1 MSILSPDGETRRGE
15 LRPGPARFVS
25 LNLRTAEP
33 AGVCGV
39 CLRSRKNRSYRG
51 QILFQIGERVSI
63 PGRGCVLRNFESA
76 RDFSKSEAVP
86 DFHHQHL
93 PLLVRQKIERSH
105 KRALRFVLNLE
116 HWLDSLI
123 GFGSGSEFAASASA
137 VAPEKIKRN
146 GSHRRVEE
154 ATVRDVV
161 LFPPKTNES
170 FLDNVFGVGR
180 RSRPLPRE

>member
-15 LRPGPARFVS
+15 PRPAPARFVS
-25 LNLRTAEP
+25 LNLRTAAP
-33 AGVCGV
+33 AEVCGV

-51 QILFQIGERVSI
+51 QILFQSGERVSI

-76 RDFSKSEAVP
+76 RDFGKSQVVP

-93 PLLVRQKIERSH
+93 PLLVRQKIERGH

-116 HWLDSLI
+116 HWLDNLI
-123 GFGSGSEFAASASA
+123 SFGSGSGFAASAPA

-146 GSHRRVEE
+146 GSHCRVEE
-154 ATVRDVV
+154 AAVRDVM
-161 LFPPKTNES
+161 LFWPKTDEP
-170 FLDNVFGVGR
+170 FLGNVFR
-180 RSRPLPRE
+180 FAPC